1 MTKIRSKYFQM
12 LSGNNPIK
20 VRVNYEEDTKK
31 IVGFDWTSAKTK
43 GGYYFVTTEY
53 NRYSKKTGLD
63 RFAKYLD
70 HMKSANITL

>member
-1 MTKIRSKYFQM
+1 MKM
-12 LSGNNPIK
+12 EIK
-20 VRVNYEEDTKK
+20 MYYNEYTKK